1 MYPIDEYPNVL
12 ININAVN
19 ELKGYTIDQNLVVNA
34 GTTLTEL
41 LRIFET
47 LSQTKVYFEYLKV
60 LHEHLSQVAH
70 IAVRNV
76 STYKKVIKLIY
87 GLLLKILAAF

>member
-19 ELKGYTIDQNLVVNA
+19 ELKGYTIDQNLVVNS

-41 LRIFET
+41 LLIFET

-76 STYKKVIKLIY
+76 STLCYYV
-87 GLLLKILAAF
+87 